1 MVRGM
6 THTIAVVDDDKYLL
20 SSISMALEGEGYKV
34 STFSDGFEALKAV
47 TQRPVDLAVLDIKM
61 PRMDGIELLG
71 RIRKVSALPVIF
83 LTSREDETDKVFGL
97 RAGAD
102 DYITKPFS
110 YRLLLARI
118 HALLRRGKLAAASQG
133 DLPIER
139 GDLRLEPAR
148 HQFVW
153 KGRNVDLTV
162 TESLLLK
169 CLVLRPGLV
178 KTRNQLMDA
187 AYGEH
192 SYVDDR
198 TVDSRI
204 KRLRNK
210 FKSVDPDFAQIETIY
225 GVGYRYRDQ

>member
-1 MVRGM
+1 M

>member
-1 MVRGM
+1 M

-118 HALLRRGKLAAASQG
+118 HALLRRGKLAAASQS

>member
-1 MVRGM
+1 MS
-6 THTIAVVDDDKYLL
+6 HTIAVVDDDTYLL
-20 SSISMALEGEGYKV
+20 SSIAMALEGEGYKV
-34 STFSDGFEALKAV
+34 STYSDGLEALKAV
-47 TQRPVDLAVLDIKM
+47 TTRPIDLAVLDIKM

-71 RIRKVSALPVIF
+71 RIRKISALPVIF
-83 LTSREDETDKVFGL
+83 LTSRDDETDKVFGL

-110 YRLLLARI
+110 CRLLLARI
-118 HALLRRGKLAAASQG
+118 HALLRRGQIAAAAEN

-210 FKSVDPDFAQIETIY
+210 FKSVDPEFEQIETIY
-225 GVGYRYRDQ
+225 GVGYRYRD

>member
-1 MVRGM
+1 M
-6 THTIAVVDDDKYLL
+6 THTIAIVDDDKVLL
-20 SSISMALEGEGYKV
+20 SSISLALEGEGYAV
-34 STFSDGFEALKAV
+34 SAYSDGFEALKAV
-47 TQRPVDLAVLDIKM
+47 TTHPIDLAVLDIKM
-61 PRMDGIELLG
+61 PRMDGIELLS
-71 RIRKVSALPVIF
+71 RIRKTSSVPVIF
-83 LTSREDETDKVFGL
+83 LTSREDEADKLFGL

-118 HALLRRGKLAAASQG
+118 HALLRRGKLAAGAEKE
-133 DLPIER
+133 LAIER
-139 GDLRLEPAR
+139 GDLRLDPAR

-162 TESLLLK
+162 TEFLLLK
-169 CLVLRPGLV
+169 CLVVRPGLV

-210 FKSVDPDFAQIETIY
+210 FKSVDSEFSQIETIY
-225 GVGYRYRDQ
+225 GIGYRYRDQ